1 MPDDN
6 TGLIVAGVGIAAIA
20 VAGVGYLIVTAQGQ
34 TVGPLGFQATPT
46 VGTAPLTVEFVII
59 GPFTATSIDWDFGDG
74 TTASTGDAASV
85 SHTYTDAGT
94 YNASAIVTLEGGQIQ
109 NLNQAIAVNAAVSG
123 KTATTFAGGS
133 IDPSTGTT
141 ATTFTVIGS
150 LYQVTPLTPLP
161 NTTFDVTLNG
171 TQLLTITTD
180 QYGEFDQS
188 IGTLPVGTN
197 VIGFVYQGDAT
208 YDATATTAIATVTS

>member
-161 NTTFDVTLNG
+161 NT
-171 TQLLTITTD
+171 QLLTITTD